1 MSIPVWHVSCSPH
14 PRDPILPHPP
24 PPPYTLK
31 SGPSLSSLSPPLSH
45 HQQLYTEPRRPL
57 TQPPTHSVRE
67 KAWLIFRATRTHAR
81 NLAKFATIYKL
92 TCLILKHLGPTPGKE
107 GTHDSLVAGLVGGY
121 MVFGRRSPR
130 SGRISSVNQ
139 QICIYVFARV
149 VLALAK
155 LSVKEGSPF
164 ALPVVSKGK
173 AADAVSYYAWPVFAS
188 ASWGMVMW
196 LFRWHPEDLQPS
208 LRSSMS
214 YIYAQSDHWD
224 GLRNFAWHN
233 K

>member
-1 MSIPVWHVSCSPH
+1 MSVPVWHVSRTSQTDDTTIPH
-14 PRDPILPHPP
+14 QTTTAR
-24 PPPYTLK
+24 
-31 SGPSLSSLSPPLSH
+31 SNLSSHLSH
-45 HQQLYTEPRRPL
+45 HYQSMNHKKPAD
-57 TQPPTHSVRE
+57 PPNSVRE

-92 TCLILKHLGPTPGKE
+92 TCLILKHFGPTPGKE
-107 GTHDSLVAGLVGGY
+107 GTHDSLIAGLVGGY

-139 QICIYVFARV
+139 QIVIYVFARV

-155 LSVKEGSPF
+155 LSVREGSPF

-173 AADAVSYYAWPVFAS
+173 ASDVVSYYAWPVFAS